1 MLSPQATISHPEYL
15 SSVLCPPNPPNPR
28 TPELAAVVGVDPGP
42 LTLGELLWMA
52 EARGRDNW
60 AHTSAIL
67 ALVANVNR
75 DPKKTRAYKP
85 ADFDPYAAKDR
96 RDEAIEVTDMATLK
110 DAFCRVDCGKARDVG

>member
-1 MLSPQATISHPEYL
+1 
-15 SSVLCPPNPPNPR
+15 
-28 TPELAAVVGVDPGP
+28 
-42 LTLGELLWMA
+42 MA

-85 ADFDPYAAKDR
+85 SDFDPYSAREK
-96 RDEAIEVTDMATLK
+96 RDEAIEVTDMAVLK
-110 DAFCRVDCGKARDVG
+110 DAFTRPKEGR